1 MVSLILK
8 KASNRSEVRETHLGN
23 HRITG
28 KIGKLYSIIVGQRID
43 LINIVPE
50 KNVERRDLNPFS
62 VSSHSP
68 LYRGAFAE
76 HAVLLRRSFLYR
88 TIDIHEPF
96 VGQLTYNGWWFRQTV
111 EINGQSQWFR
121 ISWLKIHSQLEFTL
135 PEWIEVD
142 PAWGDAENRRISVEI
157 GFSRGLTIRRFRIW
171 LAGRILY
178 DEIA

>member
-1 MVSLILK
+1 MAIHS
-8 KASNRSEVRETHLGN
+8 GN
-23 HRITG
+23 HPITG
-28 KIGKLYSIIVGQRID
+28 KIGKLYRVIVGQRMD

-50 KNVERRDLNPFS
+50 KNVEKSALNPFS

-68 LYRGAFAE
+68 LHRGAFAE

-88 TIDIHEPF
+88 VIDIHEPF

-111 EINGQSQWFR
+111 EIDGQSQWFQ
-121 ISWLKIHSQLEFTL
+121 ISWLKIHSRLEFTL
-135 PEWIEVD
+135 PAEISVA
-142 PAWGDAENRRISVEI
+142 PTWGDAENRRVSIEI